1 MSYTFGD
8 CELDIERF
16 ELRRDGTLQSVEPQV
31 FDVLA
36 YLVANR
42 TRIVTKVELLDNV
55 WGDRFVSESALTSR
69 IKAVRRAVGDDGR
82 RQELVRTV
90 HGRGYRFVADVVE
103 SEPVGASPR
112 ADVAEP
118 SSPVELMRS
127 LVDAGNR
134 AGALREYDRLDR
146 ASRQELGGSP
156 SQEAIALRHE
166 LLGDI
171 TAGTHRSVTLVG
183 RDLETARIERLMAN
197 VAAGAGQTMWV
208 VGPPG
213 IGKSAL
219 LDWTRSRAVAAG
231 WRTGRGVAA
240 AIEGAWPYA
249 PVLEALADLCRR
261 HPELLDAL
269 GDEYRVEIDRA
280 LAGAELDWTGESGH
294 QRLFLSAA
302 ELLRLAASQSG
313 TVLIVDDLHEADEAS
328 LRLLHYVA
336 RGILDQRVLL
346 VLAHRPVAVAS
357 TFHEVRDS
365 LLSRHGTEEFHLGP
379 LDVQA
384 TGALLARAGCEQ
396 PRELVDQVWTV
407 SGGLPFYILEVARQS
422 ITGDVLPD
430 PARRV
435 VRTLPAQIR
444 EILQRVAVAGASFDA
459 DEFVVLSGLEEA
471 EAFAQLDV
479 ALASSLVEP
488 ADVGYRFRHALLRD
502 ALLDELAP
510 SDARR
515 FHRDAADHLATIQAS
530 PARVG
535 HHLLAAGQKVA
546 AVPFVLRAAET
557 EAALGA
563 FRDALALIES
573 VSAHASGADRAR
585 LLALRADCLAG
596 VGDPQS
602 LEAYRQA
609 LDVASGDD
617 EQLLRARLARAT
629 VMAGDVEGAASVL
642 EGLETDGGPAD
653 AAILLA
659 QGTVAYFMGNLDAAW
674 EATEQAR
681 RLAYRGHTT
690 WQTLDLMALQ
700 GLIAHNRGEWFE
712 RLGTEL
718 RRTGGDSDLAT
729 TVFDSHLCVTE
740 YLLYGPT
747 PHSEVIQL
755 ARGLRARAE
764 KAGALRA
771 VAFAG
776 TLIGEAALLAGDV
789 ELAEKELRDAA
800 DLHHEIVAPAGEAV
814 CLQRLAQVRLAR
826 GDLDEANRL
835 LRQALPKARW
845 SLMAMHLVQRIYG
858 TMIEAA
864 GHPENARALVDRAM
878 ATLGDEDH
886 CVFCDVTFEVP
897 SAIAC
902 ADAGDLD
909 QARRHVEAA
918 EVLAD
923 LWEGTAWQAAILEA
937 RAHVARAQ
945 GDVEGARRML
955 ADAARIF
962 DEAGQPLDA
971 ARCRIVD
978 AGTPLTASPA
988 RQ

>member
-8 CELDIERF
+8 CELDTERY
-16 ELRRDGTLQSVEPQV
+16 ELRRSGRLCSVEPQV

-42 TRIVTKVELLDNV
+42 TRVVTKVELLDNV

-82 RQELVRTV
+82 RQEVVRTV
-90 HGRGYRFVADVVE
+90 HGRGYRFVAEVGE
-103 SEPVGASPR
+103 SEPVGAAVR
-112 ADVAEP
+112 AHTPERP
-118 SSPVELMRS
+118 SSVERMRA
-127 LVDAGNR
+127 LIGAGNR
-134 AGALREYDRLDR
+134 PGALREYDRMDR
-146 ASRQELGGSP
+146 AARQELGGGP
-156 SQEAIALRHE
+156 SDEAVALRHE
-166 LLGDI
+166 LLGDV
-171 TAGTHRSVTLVG
+171 AAHRDVALVG
-183 RDLETARIERLMAN
+183 RDRETERIDRLMMT
-197 VAAGAGQTMWV
+197 VAAGAGGTLLID
-208 VGPPG
+208 GPPG
-213 IGKSAL
+213 VGKSAL
-219 LDWTRSRAVAAG
+219 LDWAQDHAVAAG
-231 WRTGRGVAA
+231 WRTGKGGAA

-249 PVLEALADLCRR
+249 PALEALADLCRR
-261 HPELLDAL
+261 HPELLGGL
-269 GDEYRVEIDRA
+269 GEEYRVEIDRA
-280 LAGAELDWTGESGH
+280 LSGAELDWTGDSGH
-294 QRLFLSAA
+294 QRLFLAAA
-302 ELLRLAASQSG
+302 ELLRLATAG
-313 TVLIVDDLHEADEAS
+313 TPALLIIDDLHEADEAS
-328 LRLLHYVA
+328 LRLIHYLA
-336 RGILDQRVLL
+336 RGILEQRVLL
-346 VLAHRPVAVAS
+346 LLAYRAVSVSSAVHR
-357 TFHEVRDS
+357 VRSS
-365 LLSRHGTEEFHLGP
+365 LLGRHGADELHLGP
-379 LDVQA
+379 LDVGG
-384 TGALLARAGCEQ
+384 TRALLAFAGSQ
-396 PRELVDQVWTV
+396 QAPQLAHQVWTV
-407 SGGLPFYILEVARQS
+407 SGGLPFYIVEIARQS
-422 ITGDVLPD
+422 IVGDVMAD

-459 DEFVVLSGLEEA
+459 DELIVLSGVAEA

-479 ALASSLVEP
+479 ALASGLVEA
-488 ADVGYRFRHALLRD
+488 ADTGYRFRHALLRD
-502 ALLDELAP
+502 ALLGELAP
-510 SDARR
+510 GDARR
-515 FHRDAADHLATIQAS
+515 FHRDAADRLATMQAS

-535 HHLLAAGQKVA
+535 HHLLEAGEKAA

-563 FRDALALIES
+563 FRDALALLES
-573 VSAHASGADRAR
+573 VSAHASDADQAR

-596 VGDPQS
+596 VGDPRS

-617 EQLLRARLARAT
+617 ERLLRARLARAT

-642 EGLETDGGPAD
+642 EGLELDGGPAD

-659 QGTVAYFMGNLDAAW
+659 QGTVAYFLGDLDAAW
-674 EATEQAR
+674 EATEAAR
-681 RLAYRGHTT
+681 RLAFRGHTT

-718 RRTGGDSDLAT
+718 RRTRGDSDLAT

-747 PHSEVIQL
+747 PHSEVIEL
-755 ARGLRARAE
+755 AQGLKARAE

-776 TLIGEAALLAGDV
+776 TLIGEAALLAGDL
-789 ELAEKELRDAA
+789 ELAETELRDAA
-800 DLHHEIVAPAGEAV
+800 ALHHEIAAPAGEAV
-814 CLQRLAQVRLAR
+814 SLQGLAQVRLAR
-826 GDLDEANRL
+826 GDLDAANRL

-864 GHPENARALVDRAM
+864 GHPDNARALVDRAM

-897 SAIAC
+897 AAIAC

-909 QARRHVEAA
+909 QARGHVEAA
-918 EVLAD
+918 ERLAE
-923 LWEGTAWQAAILEA
+923 LWEGTAWQAATLEA

-945 GDVEGARRML
+945 GDVAEAQRLLGE
-955 ADAARIF
+955 AARIF

-971 ARCRIVD
+971 GRCRVD
-978 AGTPLTASPA
+978 WAGTATTAAPA
-988 RQ
+988 R